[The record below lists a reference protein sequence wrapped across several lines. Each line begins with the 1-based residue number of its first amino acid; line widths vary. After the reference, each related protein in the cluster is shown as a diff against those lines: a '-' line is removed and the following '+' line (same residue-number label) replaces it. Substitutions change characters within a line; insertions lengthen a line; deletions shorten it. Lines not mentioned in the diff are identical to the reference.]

1 MNVLILFDSP
11 AVKPLADAIAQGAK
25 ELQASVTVKTVTEK
39 PSFSGFDFVFAGG
52 TLDKGFSMQ
61 KYLESQVVSKT
72 KMALF
77 CVKKGAGNLDLAV
90 QTLQSKGAQVEKNT
104 FSAQL
109 QGPLAFAGVGK
120 IKEADLIRA
129 RGFGERTLNVAF
141 DLRIGKDTEK
151 ADKIKGYVK

>member
-1 MNVLILFDSP
+1 MNVLVVYEGA
-11 AVKPLADAIAQGAK
+11 AVKPLADAIAQGAQ
-25 ELQASVTVKTVTEK
+25 ELKATVAVKTAAEK
-39 PSFSGFDFVFAGG
+39 PQWSGFDFVFAGG
-52 TLDKGFSMQ
+52 MLDGGFSIQ
-61 KYLESQVVSKT
+61 KYMETKDVSKT
-72 KMALF
+72 KLALF

-90 QTLQSKGAQVEKNT
+90 QTLQGKGAQVEKNS

-109 QGPLAFAGVGK
+109 DGPLSFVGMGK

>member
-1 MNVLILFDSP
+1 MNVLIVYDSP
-11 AVKPLADAIAQGAK
+11 AVKPLGDAIAQGAK
-25 ELQASVTVKTVTEK
+25 ELQANVTVKTTAEK
-39 PSFSGFDFVFAGG
+39 PSFAGFDFVFAGG
-52 TLDKGFSMQ
+52 TLDKGFSIQ
-61 KYLESQVVSKT
+61 KYLEAQDVSKC

-77 CVKKGAGNLDLAV
+77 CVKKGTGNLDLAV
-90 QTLQSKGAQVEKNT
+90 QTLQQKGAQVEKNA

-109 QGPLAFAGVGK
+109 QGPLAFAGMGK
-120 IKEADLIRA
+120 LKEADLIRA